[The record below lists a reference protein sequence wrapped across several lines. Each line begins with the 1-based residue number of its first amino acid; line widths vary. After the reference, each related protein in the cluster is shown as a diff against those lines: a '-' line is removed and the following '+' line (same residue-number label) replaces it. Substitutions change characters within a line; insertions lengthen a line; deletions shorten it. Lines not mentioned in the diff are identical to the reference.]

1 MLCVVCLKWVR
12 RSNPINQIVLSIG
25 HRLISRCHNM
35 PAFFVE
41 LKQKITAHKLD
52 KSLLP
57 VVEVY
62 KNKLQHISHP
72 LKEKTNSKKNLAA
85 AAVDG
90 SATDNITSLCLAQMK
105 EKGVLNLMAVVA
117 MATTS
122 FLENG
127 RQVLSSQQ
135 QRNPICHPQV
145 DPQSPTHHPSH
156 GHRARRFT
164 DQRPETWPTRSEN
177 VQLPNETK

>member
-1 MLCVVCLKWVR
+1 
-12 RSNPINQIVLSIG
+12 
-25 HRLISRCHNM
+25 M

-72 LKEKTNSKKNLAA
+72 LKERTNSKKNLAA

-127 RQVLSSQQ
+127 RQVLSS
-135 QRNPICHPQV
+135 
-145 DPQSPTHHPSH
+145 
-156 GHRARRFT
+156 
-164 DQRPETWPTRSEN
+164 SE
-177 VQLPNETK
+177 Q

>member
-1 MLCVVCLKWVR
+1 
-12 RSNPINQIVLSIG
+12 
-25 HRLISRCHNM
+25 M

-62 KNKLQHISHP
+62 KNKLQHISQP

-127 RQVLSSQQ
+127 RQVLSSSEQQ
-135 QRNPICHPQV
+135 SSREIPYATRKSTHNHPPTIRLMATERDASQTRDQRRGRLDPKTSSCQTQRNNSYSCSSFIN
-145 DPQSPTHHPSH
+145 T
-156 GHRARRFT
+156 T
-164 DQRPETWPTRSEN
+164 TTTRSI
-177 VQLPNETK
+177 ETTDGAK